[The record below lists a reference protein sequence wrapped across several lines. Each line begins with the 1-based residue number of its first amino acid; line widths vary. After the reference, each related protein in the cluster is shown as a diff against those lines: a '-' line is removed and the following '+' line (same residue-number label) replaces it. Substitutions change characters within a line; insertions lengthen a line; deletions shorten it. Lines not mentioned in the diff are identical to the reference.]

1 MLKIKELL
9 VDMYG
14 CEGDLNNDEF
24 LCETLE
30 KAARRA
36 DAKIIR
42 RIIQRFFPRGL
53 SVILI
58 LAETHI
64 SIHTW
69 PEYKYAALDIFIC
82 GEGKDPEVAWTAVK
96 EALRPKDFKT
106 KKVER
111 IVGESPSNLENI
123 K

>member
-1 MLKIKELL
+1 MPIINELL

-14 CEGDLNNDEF
+14 CEGGLDDERF
-24 LCETLE
+24 LCDTLE
-30 KAARRA
+30 KAARHA

-42 RIIQRFFPRGL
+42 RIIQRFSPHGI

-69 PEYKYAALDIFIC
+69 PEYEYAALDIFIC
-82 GEGKDPEVAWTAVK
+82 GEGKDPEAAWAVIK
-96 EALRPKDFKT
+96 EALRPRDFRIKRIKRKVDKT
-106 KKVER
+106 L
-111 IVGESPSNLENI
+111 N
-123 K
+123 

>member
-9 VDMYG
+9 VDLYG
-14 CEGDLNNDEF
+14 CEGDLNNEEF

-42 RIIQRFFPRGL
+42 RIIQRFSPRGL

>member
-14 CEGDLNNDEF
+14 CEGDLNNEEF

-42 RIIQRFFPRGL
+42 RIIQRFSPRGL

>member
-1 MLKIKELL
+1 MPIINEML

-14 CEGDLNNDEF
+14 CERGLDDEKL

-30 KAARRA
+30 KAAENAGSR
-36 DAKIIR
+36 IIR
-42 RIIQRFFPRGL
+42 RIVQRFSPHGI

-69 PEYKYAALDIFIC
+69 PEYGYAALDIFIC
-82 GEGKDPEVAWTAVK
+82 GEGKDPEAAWTIIK
-96 EALRPKDFKT
+96 EALQPKDFRIKRI
-106 KKVER
+106 KRKVDKR
-111 IVGESPSNLENI
+111 AL

>member
-9 VDMYG
+9 VDMYE
-14 CEGDLNNDEF
+14 CEGDLNDEKF

-30 KAARRA
+30 AAAKKAS
-36 DAKIIR
+36 AKIIK
-42 RIIQRFFPRGL
+42 RIVQRFSPTGI

-69 PEYKYAALDIFIC
+69 PEFRYAALDIFVC
-82 GEGKDPEVAWTAVK
+82 GKGKDPDAAWIIVK
-96 EALRPKDFKT
+96 EALRPRRFKAR
-106 KKVER
+106 KIER
-111 IVGESPSNLENI
+111 IVGETPEEP
-123 K
+123 KE